1 MTLFL
6 ALLLGAVSGVSQI
19 AVDLGQEKD
28 AVQYSAEEFLSSVA
42 PSAESAVYN
51 FYLPAAEQVAS
62 GLFTQRAIKSVTIVN
77 EGEMMVAQSR
87 ETEPTLPNLGRMT
100 DADIILLER
109 VLYAPENVGGNQI
122 IGTIAVEVDRSIVAP
137 AFVNRML
144 YYFIFA
150 TVKNFVLGIL
160 LIWLVYR
167 ALARHIITLAETTAR
182 WTPATKSLDIDYA
195 PWPLQGTELDQ
206 LSDQIKSF
214 ARTATGHIEQA
225 EASREMAEQ
234 SNTALTEKSE
244 LLSEE
249 VQKQNARLQE
259 ANDRLKELAEIDA
272 LTGLYN
278 RRSFDLIAQ
287 DVFAAHTASG
297 DLAVM
302 MIDVD
307 SFKIYND
314 YYGHQE
320 GDKCLAHVARLLDNL
335 LNSDDVTVARYGGEE
350 FIALVAGEAATG
362 IDRLAEKV
370 HGALASEAIEH
381 QRSTVADRVTVSIG
395 VAFADDARCTL
406 GEVIS
411 SADEALYEAKARGRN
426 RTVMSSKDLRERL
439 RQDRNA
445 ALSVFRAV
453 ELEAFEPF
461 FQPQVDARTGALVGL
476 EALVRR
482 RLADDRFETPAQ
494 FMQVARFHGYL
505 ADIDRIVLKKVRGFL
520 AAAQRAKID
529 IPRLS
534 LNTPHDNLLDR
545 DYVREVT
552 HLSGAFD
559 TQIVL
564 ELLETAMLDEPGDL
578 LRWQLD
584 TLREHGIDIEID
596 DYGTG
601 HTSVISLMN
610 LKPSR
615 IKIAK
620 ELVLPM
626 AEDQTFDRIVASIIQ
641 MGAALSI
648 DVMAEGVETKAMSNR
663 LLNHGCP
670 IQQGFFF
677 AHPMPAKDFLA
688 QYTPNGQVVG

>member
-62 GLFTQRAIKSVTIVN
+62 GLFTQRAITSVTIVN
-77 EGEMMVAQSR
+77 EGEVMVAQSR
-87 ETEPTLPNLGRMT
+87 QTTPTLPNLGRMT
-100 DADIILLER
+100 NADVILLER
-109 VLYAPENVGGNQI
+109 VLHAPVDAGSDQI
-122 IGTIAVEVDRSIVAP
+122 IGKISVEVDRSIVAP

-150 TVKNFVLGIL
+150 TAKNFVLGIL

-182 WTPATKSLDIDYA
+182 WTPTTKSLNIDYA

-206 LSDQIKSF
+206 LSDQIKAF
-214 ARTATGHIEQA
+214 ARTATGHIQQA

-234 SNTALTEKSE
+234 SNTALAEKSE

-287 DVFAAHTASG
+287 DVFASRTKPG
-297 DLAVM
+297 DLAAM

-320 GDKCLAHVARLLDNL
+320 GDKCLARVARLLGNL
-335 LNSDDVTVARYGGEE
+335 LSGNEATVARYGGEE
-350 FIALVAGEAATG
+350 FIVLVAGETATC
-362 IDRLAEKV
+362 IDKLAEKV
-370 HGALASEAIEH
+370 HEALAAEAIEH

-395 VAFADDARCTL
+395 IAFADDARSTL
-406 GEVIS
+406 DQVIS

-426 RTVMSSKDLRERL
+426 RTVVSSKDLRERL
-439 RQDRNA
+439 RQERNA

-461 FQPQVDARTGALVGL
+461 FQPQIDARTGALVGL

-482 RLADDRFETPAQ
+482 RLTDGSYQAPSE

-505 ADIDRIVLKKVRGFL
+505 ADIDRIVLKKVREFL
-520 AAAQRAKID
+520 SKAQSEEII

-534 LNTPHDNLLDR
+534 LNTPHDNLLNR
-545 DYVREVT
+545 DYVRDVT
-552 HLSGAFD
+552 DLSGAYD

-564 ELLETAMLDEPGDL
+564 ELLETAMLDEPDEL

-584 TLREHGIDIEID
+584 TLRDSGIDIEID

-610 LKPSR
+610 LEPSR

-626 AEDQTFDRIVASIIQ
+626 AKDKTFDRIVASIVQ
-641 MGAALSI
+641 MGAALGI
-648 DVMAEGVETKAMSNR
+648 DVMAEGVETKEMSDR
-663 LLNHGCP
+663 LLRHGCP

-677 AHPMPAKDFLA
+677 AHPMQAQDFLSRYRA
-688 QYTPNGQVVG
+688 DAKVTG